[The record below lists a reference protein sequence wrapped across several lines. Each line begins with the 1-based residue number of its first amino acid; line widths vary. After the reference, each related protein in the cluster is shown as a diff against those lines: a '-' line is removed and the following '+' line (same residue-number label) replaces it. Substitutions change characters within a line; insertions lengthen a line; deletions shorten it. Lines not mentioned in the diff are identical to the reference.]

1 MITVTAIL
9 RQPNGER
16 PPLYYLYTRRA
27 PDAAEQMQPIDGDTY
42 YDLWY
47 AYHTR
52 AAHIDGGLV
61 AFDPDRPIEW
71 RDVMNEER

>member
-1 MITVTAIL
+1 MITITAIL

-52 AAHIDGGLV
+52 ADHIDGGLV

-71 RDVMNEER
+71 CDVMNEER